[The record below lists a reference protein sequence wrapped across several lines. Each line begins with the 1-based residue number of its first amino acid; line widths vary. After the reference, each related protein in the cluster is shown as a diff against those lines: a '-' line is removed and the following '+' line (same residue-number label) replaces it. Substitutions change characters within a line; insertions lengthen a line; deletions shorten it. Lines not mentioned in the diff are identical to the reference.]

1 MRSNLSYLLKS
12 FLLYEFQCDF
22 IKILVA
28 IVPSGALLQA
38 GSAMD
43 IECSIYRRV
52 NAAWSACKTMAI
64 FVQRMRLIEWLTF
77 SA

>member
-1 MRSNLSYLLKS
+1 MK
-12 FLLYEFQCDF
+12 FQCDF
-22 IKILVA
+22 IKFLVA

-64 FVQRMRLIEWLTF
+64 FVQRMRLIECLTF